1 MYLSMVLLVLKSLQG
16 QNSLASRVLAAR
28 VKGATFLSTN
38 FLRIAAPLSLSFL
51 GRARFE
57 KHTFIEHFE
66 PSTFTIFRRAIF
78 TLHTSS
84 IKYLLSREMETEHD
98 DTVWD
103 PCPLFAGVVRTD
115 GFRRIGEDRV
125 VRNRD
130 RETATAFAAWAAL
143 VRSDDELWVFAD
155 GSMRDVPQ
163 RPLLPQRGGYAVVYP
178 HQTETA
184 AWSASSWHLPVYNAG
199 QSEFFGVCEA
209 LNTAVELR
217 LGVHGATRWSAD
229 LHRPLR
235 VTIFTDC
242 LTVLDRLVAGLSGL
256 LRDECWRRGERWRVN
271 AAKRINATMA
281 VPCLVKAIDLFCE
294 LEHQLNCTVE
304 FRFIPGHDHWVWPH
318 RTADTMAGAA
328 SLHGEGELDITSNN
342 ILPYY
347 RPVGE
352 ELFEQCEEIAR
363 RHPDLDDE
371 GRRW

>member
-1 MYLSMVLLVLKSLQG
+1 MP
-16 QNSLASRVLAAR
+16 SLAI
-28 VKGATFLSTN
+28 FLTSSSTGN
-38 FLRIAAPLSLSFL
+38 TPSSSISSHLHDISLSHLHLTYLVDPTPFSPGL
-51 GRARFE
+51 ILYSGLVIPLFSRLDHHFTE
-57 KHTFIEHFE
+57 MSSFSLPISEMQEEHE
-66 PSTFTIFRRAIF
+66 
-78 TLHTSS
+78 
-84 IKYLLSREMETEHD
+84 
-98 DTVWD
+98 DTMPDQWD
-103 PCPLFAGVVRTD
+103 PRPLFTGVVRTD

-125 VRNRD
+125 VRNTD
-130 RETATAFAAWAAL
+130 RETATAFAELAAL

-163 RPLLPQRGGYAVVYP
+163 MPLLPQRGGYAVVYP
-178 HQTETA
+178 HQTEKA
-184 AWSASSWHLPVYNAG
+184 AWSASSWHLPVYNPG
-199 QSEFFGVCEA
+199 QPEFFGVCEA

-242 LTVLDRLVAGLSGL
+242 LAVLDRLVAGLSGL
-256 LRDECWRRGERWRVN
+256 LWDECWGVN
-271 AAKRINATMA
+271 AEDECSRDYAARRINATMA

-304 FRFIPGHDHWVWPH
+304 FRFIPGHGHWVWPH
-318 RTADTMAGAA
+318 RTADDMAGAA
-328 SLHGEGELDITSNN
+328 SLHGQSKLDITSNN

-352 ELFEQCEEIAR
+352 ELLEQCEEIAR

-371 GRRW
+371 GQRWSWK